1 MSVREGLRTVFAL
14 ASRAGLA
21 PRAAD
26 ALLVGGAARCC
37 RAVRCRRSAR
47 WGGVVARWCCG
58 AANQRLLPHRPCAA
72 AVR

>member
-21 PRAAD
+21 PRVAD
-26 ALLVGGAARCC
+26 ALLVGGA
-37 RAVRCRRSAR
+37 VRCRCAAR

-58 AANQRLLPHRPCAA
+58 AANWRLPPHRPCAA